1 MVTNNTI
8 LVVDDEIGIRELLS
22 EILSDEGYRV
32 ALAENAEEARN
43 WRAQMRP
50 DLVLL
55 DIWMPDTDGITLL
68 KDWASGGLLTMPVV
82 MMSGHGT
89 IDTAVEAT
97 RIGAFG
103 YLEKP
108 IPLQKLLSTVGR
120 ALRGGQS
127 KQSSALTL
135 ASLGKSELIVELK
148 KRLEQ
153 VVNLNVPLLFTG
165 EPGSGVTLCARFMH
179 RPNTPWVEPE
189 TLALLSDAPLS
200 LLEQARNGLLFLKDV
215 GKLNKLGQK
224 GLLLLLGKL
233 GKYNVRLVCATSL
246 SLAEL
251 TAEGGYNSKLYEQ
264 LSSLSI
270 SVPAL
275 RAHREDIPK
284 LADQILSRY
293 IESGE
298 VPVLRFST
306 AALNS
311 LRNYEWPGN
320 LTQLAGVVRSLALT
334 CAGDEISADAVQQA
348 LAFPVST
355 STSQPSSIIPKIP
368 LDISLREARDLFEKT
383 YFERL
388 IEQENGNMTRV
399 AERAGLE
406 RTHLYRK
413 IKLLGI
419 RLRSHSA

>member
-1 MVTNNTI
+1 MITNNTI

-22 EILSDEGYRV
+22 EILRDEGYRV
-32 ALAENAEEARN
+32 ALAENAEQARI
-43 WRAQMRP
+43 WRSQTRP

-68 KDWASGGLLTMPVV
+68 KDWASNGMLTMPVI

-108 IPLQKLLSTVGR
+108 IPLQKLLSTVSK
-120 ALRGGQS
+120 ALRGGQN
-127 KQSSALTL
+127 KQQSTLSL
-135 ASLGKSELIVELK
+135 ASLGKGALIADLR

-153 VVNLNVPLLFTG
+153 VANLKTPLLLMG
-165 EPGSGVTLCARFMH
+165 EPGAGAEICARFMH

-189 TLALLSDAPLS
+189 TLTSLAESPLD
-200 LLEQARNGLLFLKDV
+200 LLELARDGLLFLKDV
-215 GKLNKLGQK
+215 GEISKLAQK
-224 GLLLLLGKL
+224 GLLLLLSKL
-233 GKYNVRLVCATSL
+233 DKYNVRLICATSQP
-246 SLAEL
+246 LAEL
-251 TAEGGYNSKLYEQ
+251 TAQGFYHPKLYEA

-270 SVPAL
+270 GIPAL
-275 RAHREDIPK
+275 RAHREDIPD
-284 LADQILSRY
+284 LAGQILSRFV
-293 IESGE
+293 ESGE
-298 VPVLRFST
+298 ASSVLQFST
-306 AALNS
+306 AALNC
-311 LRNYEWPGN
+311 LRNYDWPGN
-320 LTQLAGVVRSLALT
+320 LTQLTGVVHSLALT
-334 CAGDEISADAVQQA
+334 CTGDEISAEAVQQA
-348 LAFPVST
+348 MVFPESAST
-355 STSQPSSIIPKIP
+355 SVAPEIP
-368 LDISLREARDLFEKT
+368 LDLSLREARDLFEKT

-388 IEQENGNMTRV
+388 IDQESGNMTRV

-419 RLRSHSA
+419 KLRGN

>member
-1 MVTNNTI
+1 MMTNNTI

-22 EILSDEGYRV
+22 EILRDEGYRV
-32 ALAENAEEARN
+32 VLAENAEQART
-43 WRAQMRP
+43 WRSQTRP

-127 KQSSALTL
+127 KQPSLLSL
-135 ASLGKSELIVELK
+135 ASLGKGSLIADLK

-153 VVNLNVPLLFTG
+153 VANLKTPLLFTG
-165 EPGSGVTLCARFMH
+165 EPGAGVELCTRFMH
-179 RPNTPWVEPE
+179 RPNTPLVEPE
-189 TLALLSDAPLS
+189 TLFLLADAPLD
-200 LLEQARNGLLFLKDV
+200 LLEQARDGLLFLKDV
-215 GKLNKLGQK
+215 GELSKLGQK
-224 GLLLLLGKL
+224 GLLLLLSKVD
-233 GKYNVRLVCATSL
+233 KYNVRLVCATSL
-246 SLAEL
+246 PLAEL
-251 TAEGGYNSKLYEQ
+251 TAQGSFNPKLYEA
-264 LSSLSI
+264 LSGLSI

-275 RAHREDIPK
+275 RAHREDIPE
-284 LADQILSRY
+284 LASQMLSRF

-298 VPVLRFST
+298 VPLLQFST

-311 LRNYEWPGN
+311 LRNYDWPGN
-320 LTQLAGVVRSLALT
+320 LTQLSGVVRSLALT
-334 CAGDEISADAVQQA
+334 CTGEEISVEAVQQA
-348 LAFPVST
+348 LEYPT
-355 STSQPSSIIPKIP
+355 STTAMPSPSAAPEIP
-368 LDISLREARDLFEKT
+368 LNLSLREARDLFEKNF
-383 YFERL
+383 FERL
-388 IEQENGNMTRV
+388 IDQENGNMTRV

-419 RLRSHSA
+419 RLRSH

>member
-1 MVTNNTI
+1 MMTNNTI

-22 EILSDEGYRV
+22 EILSDEGYHV
-32 ALAENAEEARN
+32 VLAENAEQARS
-43 WRAQMRP
+43 WRSQTRP

-68 KDWASGGLLTMPVV
+68 KDWASGGFLTMPVV

-127 KQSSALTL
+127 RQPSTLSL
-135 ASLGKSELIVELK
+135 ASLGRGTLISDLK

-153 VVNLNVPLLFTG
+153 VANLKTPILFTG
-165 EPGSGVTLCARFMH
+165 EPGAGIELCARFMH
-179 RPNTPWVEPE
+179 RLNTPWIEPE
-189 TLALLSDAPLS
+189 TLSSLADAPLN
-200 LLEQARNGLLFLKDV
+200 LLEQAKDGVLFLKDI
-215 GKLNKLGQK
+215 GQINALGQK
-224 GLLLLLGKL
+224 GLLLILSKL
-233 GKYNVRLVCATSL
+233 EKYNVRLICATSS

-251 TAEGGYNSKLYEQ
+251 TSKGAYNPKLYEA
-264 LSSLSI
+264 LSGLSI
-270 SVPAL
+270 SVPPL
-275 RAHREDIPK
+275 RAHREDIPE
-284 LADQILSRY
+284 LANQILLRF

-298 VPVLRFST
+298 VPLTQFST
-306 AALNS
+306 AALNC

-320 LTQLAGVVRSLALT
+320 LTQLSGVVRSMALT
-334 CAGDEISADAVQQA
+334 CTGDEITVDAVQQA
-348 LAFPVST
+348 LEFPATSSLPSPST
-355 STSQPSSIIPKIP
+355 SVSSEIP
-368 LDISLREARDLFEKT
+368 LNISLREARDMFEKN
-383 YFERL
+383 YFEKL
-388 IEQENGNMTRV
+388 ISQEGGNMTRV

-419 RLRSHSA
+419 RLRGH

>member
-1 MVTNNTI
+1 MMTNNTI

-22 EILSDEGYRV
+22 EILSDEGYHV
-32 ALAENAEEARN
+32 VLAENAEQARS
-43 WRAQMRP
+43 WRSQTRP

-68 KDWASGGLLTMPVV
+68 KDWASGGFLTMPVV

-127 KQSSALTL
+127 RQPSTLSL
-135 ASLGKSELIVELK
+135 ASLGRGTLISDLK

-153 VVNLNVPLLFTG
+153 VANLKTPILFTG
-165 EPGSGVTLCARFMH
+165 EPGAGIELCARFMH
-179 RPNTPWVEPE
+179 RLNTPWIEPE
-189 TLALLSDAPLS
+189 TLSSLADAPLN
-200 LLEQARNGLLFLKDV
+200 LLEQAKDGVLFLKDI
-215 GKLNKLGQK
+215 GQINALGQK
-224 GLLLLLGKL
+224 GLLLILSKL
-233 GKYNVRLVCATSL
+233 EKYNVRLICATSS

-251 TAEGGYNSKLYEQ
+251 TAKGAYNPKLYEA
-264 LSSLSI
+264 LSGLSI
-270 SVPAL
+270 SVPPL
-275 RAHREDIPK
+275 RAHREDIPE
-284 LADQILSRY
+284 LANQILLRF

-298 VPVLRFST
+298 VPLTQFST
-306 AALNS
+306 AALNC

-320 LTQLAGVVRSLALT
+320 LTQLSGVVRSMALT
-334 CAGDEISADAVQQA
+334 CTGDEITVDAVQQA
-348 LAFPVST
+348 LEFPATSSAPSPST
-355 STSQPSSIIPKIP
+355 SVSSEIP
-368 LDISLREARDLFEKT
+368 LNISLREARDMFEKN
-383 YFERL
+383 YFEKL
-388 IEQENGNMTRV
+388 ISQEGGNMTRV

-419 RLRSHSA
+419 RLRGH

>member
-1 MVTNNTI
+1 MMTNNTI

-22 EILSDEGYRV
+22 EILSDEGYHV
-32 ALAENAEEARN
+32 VLAENAEQARN
-43 WRAQMRP
+43 WRSQTRP

-68 KDWASGGLLTMPVV
+68 KDWASGGFLTMPVI

-127 KQSSALTL
+127 RQPSTLSL
-135 ASLGKSELIVELK
+135 ASLGRGSLISDLK

-153 VVNLNVPLLFTG
+153 VANLKTPILFTG
-165 EPGSGVTLCARFMH
+165 EPGAGIELCACFMH
-179 RPNTPWVEPE
+179 RLNTPWIEPE
-189 TLALLSDAPLS
+189 TLSSLADAPLN
-200 LLEQARNGLLFLKDV
+200 LLEKAKDGVLFLKDI
-215 GKLNKLGQK
+215 GQINALGQK
-224 GLLLLLGKL
+224 GLLLILSKL
-233 GKYNVRLVCATSL
+233 EKYNVRLICATSS

-251 TAEGGYNSKLYEQ
+251 TAKGAYNPKLYEA
-264 LSSLSI
+264 LSGLSI
-270 SVPAL
+270 SVPPL
-275 RAHREDIPK
+275 RAHREDIPE
-284 LADQILSRY
+284 LANQILLRF

-298 VPVLRFST
+298 VPLTQFST
-306 AALNS
+306 AALNC

-320 LTQLAGVVRSLALT
+320 LTQLSGVVRSMALT
-334 CAGDEISADAVQQA
+334 CTGDEITVDAVQQA
-348 LAFPVST
+348 LEFPATSSTPSLATSVS
-355 STSQPSSIIPKIP
+355 SEIP
-368 LDISLREARDLFEKT
+368 LNISLREARDMFEKN
-383 YFERL
+383 YFEKL
-388 IEQENGNMTRV
+388 ISQEGGNMTRV

-419 RLRSHSA
+419 RLRGH